1 MKRRTGKKIGKILL
15 LVALLAIVGGIVYA
29 VLTWPMYPDRQKPA
43 ESYQQMKQT
52 AEDLGVLA
60 PPEDVL
66 PWTQPEYDFWLDN
79 TWRFARPCG
88 YTMAGDISYE
98 GTVYS
103 AYIIAC
109 RETGASDDYPTLR
122 ENYKTGPIYVQSG
135 DGGVKMQFIVEGH
148 LYQVGMMAPPEET
161 IPQDAVDYF
170 DGLLLAAC
178 REIIDLYS

>member
-103 AYIIAC
+103 AYIVASSSTSILWNLPALQNAVTAEGMPHIHC
-109 RETGASDDYPTLR
+109 QMSRLCGA
-122 ENYKTGPIYVQSG
+122 
-135 DGGVKMQFIVEGH
+135 
-148 LYQVGMMAPPEET
+148 
-161 IPQDAVDYF
+161 
-170 DGLLLAAC
+170 
-178 REIIDLYS
+178 

>member
-15 LVALLAIVGGIVYA
+15 LVILAAVVGVIVYTA
-29 VLTWPMYPDRQKPA
+29 LTWPVYSDRQKPA
-43 ESYQQMKQT
+43 ESYQRMKQT

-103 AYIIAC
+103 AYIIAF
-109 RETGASDDYPTLR
+109 RETGALDDYPPLR
-122 ENYKTGPIYVQSG
+122 ENRPHLCPVRRWGREDAIYSGGPPISG
-135 DGGVKMQFIVEGH
+135 GHDGPAGKRPDPGCHRLF
-148 LYQVGMMAPPEET
+148 
-161 IPQDAVDYF
+161 
-170 DGLLLAAC
+170 
-178 REIIDLYS
+178 

>member
-1 MKRRTGKKIGKILL
+1 MLLPVLALVLDPGSLEGGGVLTRAYEGLGFASQRTF
-15 LVALLAIVGGIVYA
+15 ALAVCAAVVGVIVYTA
-29 VLTWPMYPDRQKPA
+29 LTWPVNPDRQKPA

-66 PWTQPEYDFWLDN
+66 PWTQSEYDFWLDN

-103 AYIIAC
+103 A
-109 RETGASDDYPTLR
+109 
-122 ENYKTGPIYVQSG
+122 
-135 DGGVKMQFIVEGH
+135 
-148 LYQVGMMAPPEET
+148 
-161 IPQDAVDYF
+161 
-170 DGLLLAAC
+170 
-178 REIIDLYS
+178 

>member
-66 PWTQPEYDFWLDN
+66 PWLSL
-79 TWRFARPCG
+79 
-88 YTMAGDISYE
+88 IH
-98 GTVYS
+98 
-103 AYIIAC
+103 I
-109 RETGASDDYPTLR
+109 
-122 ENYKTGPIYVQSG
+122 
-135 DGGVKMQFIVEGH
+135 
-148 LYQVGMMAPPEET
+148 
-161 IPQDAVDYF
+161 
-170 DGLLLAAC
+170 
-178 REIIDLYS
+178 

>member
-103 AYIIAC
+103 AYIIAF
-109 RETGASDDYPTLR
+109 RETGSVGRLSDAAGELQNRPHLCPVRRWGR
-122 ENYKTGPIYVQSG
+122 EDAIYSGGAPLSGGHDGPAG
-135 DGGVKMQFIVEGH
+135 KRPDPGCDRLF
-148 LYQVGMMAPPEET
+148 
-161 IPQDAVDYF
+161 
-170 DGLLLAAC
+170 
-178 REIIDLYS
+178 